1 MHREGREKRLL
12 QRYNE
17 LDPSNHYYYYNDYD
31 YDGFNHPIHPNNT
44 ADFN

>member
-1 MHREGREKRLL
+1 MHRKGREKRLL

-17 LDPSNHYYYYNDYD
+17 LDPSNYYYYNDYD